1 MGTSRAPN
9 KYDKAIGK
17 KLKEARVASQLSQAD
32 VANAM
37 GGLTFQQV
45 QKYEGG
51 TNRIS
56 AGHLWMAAKYLG
68 KPIAWFFPEE

>member
-17 KLKEARVASQLSQAD
+17 KIREAREAGGLSQTALG
-32 VANAM
+32 NAL
-37 GGLTFQQV
+37 GGMTFQQI
-45 QKYEGG
+45 QKYERGY
-51 TNRIS
+51 NRIS